1 MFKSIYY
8 ANTCDDN
15 DDQQRVSTV
24 NSDSAYYIEF
34 EELNEYM
41 RVGVQD
47 TDDAGQP
54 LPETWVSLE
63 IGKSFRH
70 PAGREDDPLWW
81 GGTLTQFR
89 ELMKRIDNTEET
101 NAHQDRTSRV

>member
-8 ANTCDDN
+8 ANTCDSN

-34 EELNEYM
+34 EELNEYI

-47 TDDAGQP
+47 QDDAGRP

-63 IGKSFRH
+63 IGKGF
-70 PAGREDDPLWW
+70 DDPFWW

-89 ELMKRIDNTEET
+89 ELMQKIDNTEE
-101 NAHQDRTSRV
+101 AHAH